1 VTCTSCEQPTSA
13 LYLGMCRDCY
23 CDWYNEEP
31 FDDEDDEEQ
40 EAGK

>member
-1 VTCTSCEQPTSA
+1 
-13 LYLGMCRDCY
+13 MCRDCY